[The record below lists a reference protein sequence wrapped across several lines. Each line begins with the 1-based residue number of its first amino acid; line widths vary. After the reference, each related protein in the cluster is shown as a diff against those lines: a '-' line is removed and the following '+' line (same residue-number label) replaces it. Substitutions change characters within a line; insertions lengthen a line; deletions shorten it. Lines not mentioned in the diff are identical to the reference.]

1 MELRVIH
8 YFLAVVQ
15 EKTISGA
22 AKQLHVSQPT
32 LSKQLKELE
41 EELGVTLFIR
51 GNRQI
56 QLTPEGEYLAKQ
68 GQDILSLANKTVTN
82 LSQNEFINGEITIG
96 GGETKAMSFLANA
109 LQQITSQH
117 SADIHLHLYSGNADD
132 VIERLDKGL
141 LDFGLIIEPAPK
153 QKYSY
158 LTLPVVDTWGL
169 ITVKDHPLATK
180 NVITAADLK
189 EEPLFISR
197 QAQVPS
203 QLSDWL
209 EASLDQFRIV
219 GTYNLLYNA
228 SLMVEAGLGS
238 ALSIDGILETKQ
250 TNLRFIPLYPA
261 LTGKISLI
269 WRKNTVLST
278 AAALFLEQIKKSIQ
292 RPE

>member
-56 QLTPEGEYLAKQ
+56 QLTPEGEYLAK
-68 GQDILSLANKTVTN
+68 
-82 LSQNEFINGEITIG
+82 QNEFINGEITIG

-261 LTGKISLI
+261 LTAKISLI

>member
-1 MELRVIH
+1 M
-8 YFLAVVQ
+8 
-15 EKTISGA
+15 
-22 AKQLHVSQPT
+22 P
-32 LSKQLKELE
+32 LSS
-41 EELGVTLFIR
+41 I
-51 GNRQI
+51 
-56 QLTPEGEYLAKQ
+56 
-68 GQDILSLANKTVTN
+68 
-82 LSQNEFINGEITIG
+82 
-96 GGETKAMSFLANA
+96 
-109 LQQITSQH
+109 
-117 SADIHLHLYSGNADD
+117 
-132 VIERLDKGL
+132 
-141 LDFGLIIEPAPK
+141 

-261 LTGKISLI
+261 LTAKISLI

>member
-141 LDFGLIIEPAPK
+141 LDFGLI
-153 QKYSY
+153 
-158 LTLPVVDTWGL
+158 
-169 ITVKDHPLATK
+169 

-261 LTGKISLI
+261 LTAKISLI